1 LGFEL
6 LEHCTVVE
14 SVGLVLI
21 ALRGFVRFVY
31 PYLPRSCL
39 PAPPGVF
46 KPPIVQYSTFR
57 RARASFQ
64 IFSNA
69 HSHSRTPSSYV
80 SEPDR
85 GPTADSRKGIV
96 GHN

>member
-1 LGFEL
+1 
-6 LEHCTVVE
+6 V
-14 SVGLVLI
+14 
-21 ALRGFVRFVY
+21 GFVYRY
-31 PYLPRSCL
+31 RYLPRACL

-64 IFSNA
+64 IFSDA
-69 HSHSRTPSSYV
+69 HSHSRTPSSYRYV
-80 SEPDR
+80 SEKYRVTNARQGPDCL
-85 GPTADSRKGIV
+85 TAGQGIV

>member
-1 LGFEL
+1 VGSHHKLGFEL

-31 PYLPRSCL
+31 LPRACL

-64 IFSNA
+64 IFSDA

-80 SEPDR
+80 SEKQPSPTGPDC
-85 GPTADSRKGIV
+85 
-96 GHN
+96 